1 MAVSAEILEK
11 ERRVRELMTKESLD
25 AIAIASIA
33 NFAWLTCGGNNYV
46 STATE
51 IGAATAVITQ
61 DRKYIVC
68 DNIEAQRI
76 EEEEVADQ
84 EFEFR
89 TYRWFEGKRDDVIRG
104 IVGDGALGADIAIP
118 GAVDV
123 ASALDA
129 CRYSLTSEEIRRYR
143 LLGKDTG
150 ECLAETAREIKP
162 GMTEQ
167 EIAALLNRHL
177 IARGIT
183 PTVTLIAVDER
194 IRKYRH
200 PIPTEKKLERC
211 AMLVTGARKWGLI
224 CSATR
229 MVHFGPRSPELRCKH
244 EAVALVDA
252 TFIAGTVPGAVMSDI
267 FNRAVEAYKMTGFGE
282 EWKLHHQGGPTGY
295 KGREFRVTAQ
305 TNAVVLENQAF
316 AWNPSITGTK
326 SEDTIIATSQ
336 GPIILSETEDWPKI
350 EIELGGVTIR
360 RPEILIR

>member
-1 MAVSAEILEK
+1 MAISAEILEK

-84 EFEFR
+84 GFEFR

-123 ASALDA
+123 ASALNA
-129 CRYSLTSEEIRRYR
+129 CRYSLTSEEIHRYC

-252 TFIAGTVPGAVMSDI
+252 TFIAGTVPGAVMNDI

>member
-11 ERRVRELMTKESLD
+11 ERRVRELMTKERLD

-252 TFIAGTVPGAVMSDI
+252 TFIAETVPGAAMSDI
-267 FNRAVEAYKMTGFGE
+267 FNRAVEVYKMTGFGE

>member
-11 ERRVRELMTKESLD
+11 EQRLRELMAKEHID
-25 AIAIASIA
+25 VMAIASIA
-33 NFAWLTCGGNNYV
+33 NFAWLTCGGGNYV
-46 STATE
+46 GTATE
-51 IGAATAVITQ
+51 VGATTAVITQ

-68 DNIEAQRI
+68 DNIEARRI

-84 EFEFR
+84 GFEFR
-89 TYRWFEGKRDDVIRG
+89 TYRWFEGKRNDAIRG
-104 IVGDGALGADIAIP
+104 IVGDGVLGADIPIP
-118 GAVDV
+118 GAVNIS
-123 ASALDA
+123 SALDA
-129 CRYSLTSEEIRRYR
+129 CRSSLTPDEINRYR

-150 ECLAETAREIKP
+150 ECLAETAREIVP

-167 EIAALLNRHL
+167 EIAAVMNRHL
-177 IARGIT
+177 MARGIT
-183 PTVTLIAVDER
+183 PTVTLVAVDER
-194 IRKYRH
+194 IPKYRH
-200 PIPTEKKLERC
+200 PIPTDKKLERC
-211 AMLVTGARKWGLI
+211 AMLVTGARRWGLI

-252 TFIAGTVPGAVMSDI
+252 TFITGTVPGVVMSEI
-267 FNRAVEAYKMTGFGE
+267 FNRALEVYKATGFGE
-282 EWKLHHQGGPTGY
+282 EWKFHHQGGPTGY

-305 TNAVVLENQAF
+305 TNATVLENQAF

-350 EIELGGVTIR
+350 EVEVDGVTIR
-360 RPEILIR
+360 RPEIMIR